1 MSGEKKSG
9 GEKPRS
15 WWQWILVYPTLA
27 LALSTAA
34 PEWLERIEAWQVNIE
49 KDQLAEA
56 NRRNSFFRANIDC
69 LAAPFDWVE
78 TPDSV
83 RVDATICDS
92 GDLLLRVEA
101 PETMP
106 FLHPVRIGDIVSAQT
121 ASLDGTLDA
130 IAASFAAHAATQPLN
145 SSLNTAT
152 KLLQSRPQPESE
164 AGMQLAQS
172 VAVVLCQKFI
182 DDRTL
187 LRHIRVGSQCFD
199 ERVDTL
205 TGQILAKDPTSCRS
219 TC

>member
-1 MSGEKKSG
+1 MSGEKKSASD
-9 GEKPRS
+9 KPKS
-15 WWQWILVYPTLA
+15 WWQWILIYPALA
-27 LALSTAA
+27 LALLTAL
-34 PEWLERIEAWQVNIE
+34 PDWLERIEAWQVNIE
-49 KDQLAEA
+49 KDKLAEA
-56 NRRNSFFRANIDC
+56 NRRNAFFRANIDC

-101 PETMP
+101 PNTMP

-121 ASLDGTLDA
+121 ASLVSPFDA
-130 IAASFAAHAATQPLN
+130 IAASFAAHAATQPAN
-145 SSLNTAT
+145 VTAN
-152 KLLQSRPQPESE
+152 LSQSRPKPGSN
-164 AGMQLAQS
+164 AGLQLAQA
-172 VAVVLCQKFI
+172 VAVVVCQKFI

-187 LRHIRVGSQCFD
+187 VRHIRVGSQCFD

-205 TGQILAKDPTSCRS
+205 TGQIVAKDPTSCRT

>member
-15 WWQWILVYPTLA
+15 WWQWILVYPALA
-27 LALSTAA
+27 LALLTAL
-34 PEWLERIEAWQVNIE
+34 PDWLERIEAWQVNIE

-56 NRRNSFFRANIDC
+56 NRKNAFFRANIDC

-106 FLHPVRIGDIVSAQT
+106 FLHPVRIGDIVDAQI
-121 ASLDGTLDA
+121 AGLSGPLDA
-130 IAASFAAHAATQPLN
+130 IAASFAAHAATQPMN
-145 SSLNTAT
+145 MTSAKAA
-152 KLLQSRPQPESE
+152 KLLQSRPEPGSE

-172 VAVVLCQKFI
+172 VAVVVCQKFI

-205 TGQILAKDPTSCRS
+205 TGQIVAKDPTNCRS